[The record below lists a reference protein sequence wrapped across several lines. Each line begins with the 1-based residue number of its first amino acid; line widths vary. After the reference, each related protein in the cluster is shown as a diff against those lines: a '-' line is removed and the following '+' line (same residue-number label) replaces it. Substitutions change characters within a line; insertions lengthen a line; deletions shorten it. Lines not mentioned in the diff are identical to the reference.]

1 MGTGSAE
8 KRVRGIC
15 MAIQYDNGRPTDAHV
30 YDIGTPAVFP
40 EKAFFECGPKHGGS
54 QLRRF
59 GFVEWWSDDPP
70 RVTGLVRRDGDVLF
84 ADWKVAAFVEEAIKE
99 KIERDLA
106 IA

>member
-15 MAIQYDNGRPTDAHV
+15 MSIEFDNGRPTDAHV

-40 EKAFFECGPKHGGS
+40 EKAFFERGPQHSGS

-59 GFVEWWSDDPP
+59 GFVEWWSDEPP
-70 RVTGLVRRDGDVLF
+70 RAHGLVRRNGDVLF
-84 ADWKVAAFVEEAIKE
+84 ADWKVADFVEQAIKE
-99 KIERDLA
+99 KIERDST